1 MTAATNSTMEIIIIA
16 FLFIV
21 DAIETLLSAFTK
33 GILLE
38 PKVLPPKRTQTELKK
53 MLKKDLIDL
62 VNQYQT
68 C

>member
-1 MTAATNSTMEIIIIA
+1 MTTATNSVIELIIIT
-16 FLFIV
+16 FLFIF
-21 DAIETLLSAFTK
+21 DAIETLFSAFTK

>member
-1 MTAATNSTMEIIIIA
+1 MTDATNSAMELIIIA
-16 FLFIV
+16 FLFIF
-21 DAIETLLSAFTK
+21 DAIETLLSVFNKGVLRAAKVKPTK
-33 GILLE
+33 
-38 PKVLPPKRTQTELKK
+38 KSLPQLNK

>member
-1 MTAATNSTMEIIIIA
+1 MTAATNSAMEIIIIA

-21 DAIETLLSAFTK
+21 DAIETLFSAFTK